1 MNSPLT
7 ITGFTKQGT
16 VAQQI
21 AELLKKHGVTHFFGQ
36 SLPSMFVLSAE
47 QIGIQQISYRTENA
61 GGYMADAYARVSGK
75 VGVVTAQNGPAA
87 ALLVAPLAEALK
99 VSIPMLALV
108 QDINL
113 DQHDKN
119 AFQDLDHMK
128 MLGSVCKW
136 VRRVDQPSRVQDYI
150 DQAMIQATSGRPG
163 PVALLL
169 PADVLAMPAVA
180 SAVPRNSVYDSFPL
194 DRPVASLR
202 SIDEALQLL
211 ANAERPVIVGGGGVH
226 VSAAAQELVDLAHAM
241 SIPVATTN
249 MGKGII
255 ADDHEL
261 SLGVVANC
269 LGPNGSGRY
278 LKPFISE
285 ADVVFLVGNRTNQ
298 NGTDSWALYP
308 KNATYIHLDID
319 PTEIGRNYDAKVRL
333 VGDAKATLQQMLDRV
348 NTVAYESG
356 EGISLTKRK
365 LQRPD
370 MVNLINLGR
379 AKHQAEVF
387 QLLHSAE
394 MPIRPERLM
403 AELDKV
409 LTQDDIVA
417 ADASYSTLWVTNY
430 LKVRKNGQ
438 RFLTPRGL
446 AGLGWGMPMAMGAR
460 VAQEKG
466 VVFCLVGDG
475 GFGHSWQEMETAAR
489 MGIKVITILLNN
501 GILGYQKH
509 AECLKYGA
517 HTTAVHFHDVDH
529 AAIARASGINGVR
542 IEDPALLAQA
552 LKDAIAADKST
563 LIEVITS
570 NQAHPPITFYSPDA
584 LV

>member
-1 MNSPLT
+1 MASPLT
-7 ITGFTKQGT
+7 ITGFTKQNT

-21 AELLKKHGVTHFFGQ
+21 AQILKKHGVTHFFGQ

-47 QIGIQQISYRTENA
+47 QIGIQQVSYRTENA

-99 VSIPMLALV
+99 VSIPIIALV
-108 QDINL
+108 QDINV

-119 AFQDLDHMK
+119 AFQDLDHMS

-150 DQAMIQATSGRPG
+150 DMAMVQATSGRPG

-169 PADVLAMPAVA
+169 PADVLAAPAVQ
-180 SAVPRNSVYDSFPL
+180 SAVPRESVFGTFPL
-194 DRPVASLR
+194 DRSVASIEK
-202 SIDEALQLL
+202 IDEALHLL
-211 ANAERPVIVGGGGVH
+211 SSAKRPVIVAGGGVH
-226 VSAAAQELVDLAHAM
+226 VSGASDELVALADAL
-241 SIPVATTN
+241 SVPLATTN

-255 ADDHEL
+255 ADAHEL

-278 LKPFISE
+278 LKTFISD
-285 ADVVFLVGNRTNQ
+285 ADVVMLVGNRTNQ

-319 PTEIGRNYDAKVRL
+319 PNEIGRNYDAQVRL
-333 VGDAKATLQQMLDRV
+333 VGDAKATLKVMLHRATGEKHEIISWDHRTQARSKVIQQIID
-348 NTVAYESG
+348 
-356 EGISLTKRK
+356 
-365 LQRPD
+365 
-370 MVNLINLGR
+370 GR
-379 AKHQAEVF
+379 SKHQAEVAS
-387 QLLHSAE
+387 LLTSNE
-394 MPIRPERLM
+394 TPIRPERIM
-403 AELDKV
+403 AALDSR
-409 LTQDDIVA
+409 LTADDIVV

-438 RFLTPRGL
+438 RFITPRGL

-460 VAQEKG
+460 LATDKG
-466 VVFCLVGDG
+466 VVYALVGDG
-475 GFGHSWQEMETAAR
+475 GFGHVWSEMETASR
-489 MGIKVITILLNN
+489 MGIKVVTILINN

-517 HTTAVHFHDVDH
+517 HTSAVHFADVDH
-529 AAIARASGINGVR
+529 AAVARASGINGVR
-542 IEDPALLAQA
+542 VTDPSTLEEVIAQA
-552 LKDAIAADKST
+552 SAADQST
-563 LIEVITS
+563 LIEVMCT